1 MSTKSL
7 VRKLE
12 GLENLGTDW
21 RILEWILNRVAG
33 CGMDSTSSGIGSLAL
48 ETLYELS
55 CTMEKLKTS

>member
-33 CGMDSTSSGIGSLAL
+33 CGMDSTNSGIGSLAL
-48 ETLYELS
+48 VNTI
-55 CTMEKLKTS
+55 